1 MTARAQQEELARDG
15 VAPIV
20 VDLAAPGVYPGLIQ
34 LAHFVEQT
42 IRAMPLEAMV
52 EACRQASAFAPFADP
67 TLWRA
72 KGQAMREDEHVLE
85 VLRSAQKQL
94 QRLHERARS

>member
-1 MTARAQQEELARDG
+1 VTARADQEQLAREG
-15 VAPIV
+15 LAPIV
-20 VDLAAPGVYPGLIQ
+20 VDLAEPGVYPGLLQ

-52 EACRQASAFAPFADP
+52 EACRKASTFAPFTDP
-67 TLWRA
+67 TLWQQ
-72 KGQAMREDEHVLE
+72 KGKAMREDEQILE
-85 VLRSAQKQL
+85 VLRFAQKQL